1 MPFRCLGYYSTTIDL
16 CATEH
21 RTERPSVCPQREM
34 ASNRRTPTLVKVV
47 RVSSIFHKQISC
59 WCESYYLL
67 TLENTLESI
76 DLTVMKRS
84 SSYSDALLACY
95 VAAMVDPLIW

>member
-1 MPFRCLGYYSTTIDL
+1 
-16 CATEH
+16 
-21 RTERPSVCPQREM
+21 
-34 ASNRRTPTLVKVV
+34 
-47 RVSSIFHKQISC
+47 
-59 WCESYYLL
+59 LL